1 MARAK
6 FGAIVTDVRGKLGG
20 HVFQG
25 NGFTTSVR
33 TGYSGKG
40 GFAFRNTL
48 FAEMNSTINEDYSN
62 LSNQAKADWD
72 LLASKHPI
80 SDNFGDY
87 IYLTGQNLYRRNYTA
102 FYSSG
107 QTGTIDP
114 NTANGVLPS
123 SELQFV
129 LLKFAIQE
137 IEVQFQN
144 DRFSDAII
152 VYGRPVSRFG
162 LAIQTPKLPFI
173 YGEQDETPDPN
184 LLWDAFFA
192 QYPDFQQGDA
202 CQFGVVQV
210 NEFGFQ
216 TFRKVIYGTF
226 AP

>member
-1 MARAK
+1 MAKAK
-6 FGAIVTDVRGKLGG
+6 FGALVTDMRGKIGG

-40 GFAFRNTL
+40 GFAFRNVL
-48 FAEMNSTINEDYSN
+48 FKEINTDIDHNYRD
-62 LSNQAKADWD
+62 LTTTQKQDWD
-72 LLASKHPI
+72 LLASKYPI
-80 SDNFGDY
+80 ADNFGDF

-107 QTGTIDP
+107 QSGTIDP
-114 NTANGVLPS
+114 ATAVSVLPS

-129 LLKFAIQE
+129 AFNYAFQE

-162 LAIQTPKLPFI
+162 LAIKTAKLPFI

-192 QYPDFQQGDA
+192 QYPAFQQGGA

-226 AP
+226 VP

>member
-1 MARAK
+1 MAKAK
-6 FGAIVTDVRGKLGG
+6 FGALVTDVRGKLGG

-25 NGFTTSVR
+25 NGFSASVR
-33 TGYSGKG
+33 TGYSGSG
-40 GFAFRNTL
+40 GFGSRNTL
-48 FAEMNSTINEDYSN
+48 FTDMNSTIDRNYRN
-62 LSNQAKADWD
+62 LTATDKQDWD

-80 SDNFGDY
+80 ADNFGDY

-102 FYSSG
+102 YYSSG

-114 NTANGVLPS
+114 AAAIGILPS
-123 SELQFV
+123 SELEFV
-129 LLKFAIQE
+129 LFKFANQE

-162 LAIQTPKLPFI
+162 LAIQTPKLPYI
-173 YGEQDETPDPN
+173 YGEKDETPDPN

-192 QYPDFQQGDA
+192 QYPAFQEGDA

-210 NEFGFQ
+210 NLFGFQ

-226 AP
+226 V